1 MNKKVA
7 LGVVLL
13 LSACGPSREQIES
26 EYSSLSCDQIKNEYR
41 YVLEEKVNAFNQ
53 RMRDNDVNLVVTS
66 VLNAFSGQG
75 KTVYNTESFSEKE
88 AEIRMDVLRKA
99 LFDKKCS
106 SKKICESCKGAS
118 K

>member
-7 LGVVLL
+7 LGVLLL

-41 YVLEEKVNAFNQ
+41 YVLEDKVNAFNQ

-66 VLNAFSGQG
+66 VLNVFSGQG
-75 KTVYNTESFSEKE
+75 KTVYDTESFSEKE
-88 AEIRMDVLRKA
+88 AEIRMEVLRKA
-99 LFDKKCS
+99 LYDKKCS
-106 SKKICESCKGAS
+106 NRVCKNCEGVSK
-118 K
+118 